1 MKKITPILLLA
12 ISLLLV
18 CACSHDKNTTST
30 DHELDSLRIENDR
43 LKKDQAD
50 LNSFINVLSVSMDS
64 ITLQEDGILKTPN
77 KEGIPS
83 GIASK
88 AQIKQNLHVFEEMLN
103 RQKQKISELEKNL
116 QNKNDARSLQLKS
129 IIRSLNNQ
137 IAEKDKMIFQLR
149 ADLDNKNVSI
159 AKMKS
164 HISTLNENVVALND
178 KGNELEKA
186 LETQSDMMNECYV
199 R

>member
-1 MKKITPILLLA
+1 MKKITPPILMLA

-18 CACSHDKNTTST
+18 CACSHDKNTAST

-77 KEGIPS
+77 KEGTPS

-103 RQKQKISELEKNL
+103 RQKTE
-116 QNKNDARSLQLKS
+116 D
-129 IIRSLNNQ
+129 
-137 IAEKDKMIFQLR
+137 F
-149 ADLDNKNVSI
+149 
-159 AKMKS
+159 
-164 HISTLNENVVALND
+164 
-178 KGNELEKA
+178 
-186 LETQSDMMNECYV
+186 
-199 R
+199 